1 MAKNTKAN
9 PLLNNNRTSFYT
21 DLSYLEEKYKSRR
34 NWIAQMIFYAKKNS
48 SLLVNPQ
55 VAQGFR
61 ENNRLQINRQ
71 DYVNLIDPPT
81 PKDAGGAAEFF
92 SADFKAYP
100 IDVHLDNITTAILEK
115 IPHNISVKIND
126 PVAKLQEQKDKEKII
141 FKNQVRIV
149 INALNKELGLLPI
162 NDNEDP
168 YKWIANFAA
177 KGGEGNVK
185 TTVDSIGTIVDQI
198 KNRIETD
205 DQLRMF
211 MQYVYK
217 NGLEIAF
224 ESAIQYYF
232 INLNKWHLKQD
243 GFIDDMKNFNLF
255 TGMWYIDEL
264 TGRPVVK
271 YLDPSAVYT
280 SPFVQK
286 NGDDILYWGTEM
298 YITYAEFE
306 KMVGAVLDD
315 ETKKKILQVNKMWG
329 NANAIGTNVSVNVQW
344 NTALRTN
351 AQMKIG
357 YFSVLTQEAEEF
369 SEYYVDNGGSISVL
383 NPKWDTNDD
392 EDVVNKPVNN
402 KVYNVWYRCYYIP
415 LPDTE
420 IEQQILIGNEG
431 WEWLS
436 QYVFDVR
443 KEIDMYRYGVDSRY
457 AKSALVIYRD
467 LKRPS
472 YTQVKQRF
480 MPKIHTLWHKI
491 QNCIV
496 QDTNA
501 MAWDYDLLGG
511 MLNAID
517 DANEQNPQ
525 GGKALI
531 QEMKS
536 LKQSGLSWVKFRD
549 KNGNLLVTDPSKLFI
564 AVQSG
569 HMETA
574 EKYMLMLLNLY
585 QQMTEALGISAAAQA
600 KQPDPRTPASG
611 IELAAQATDN
621 ARWYLEKPMIECAI
635 MFGERVVQ
643 YVNTICREKDD
654 YNYDKRWKEFVDIV
668 GFANG
673 ATIES
678 IEDINFENI
687 GITIENK
694 NSDAQKQLITQIAT
708 QKTMANQMPTAEW
721 GLLLDI
727 DNWKYQLMVMAM
739 AEEKTKKEAQQLQ
752 QQQFQQQ
759 MALADKQLQTA
770 LALKGADAQGR
781 NSNIQTQGAVD
792 AQLEQLVTQL
802 KLQSALIQK
811 NQLKDN
817 KIEVDNNKA
826 DQKKEENQ
834 QEPFPA
840 VTNNLQPKPEKTK
853 P

>member
-1 MAKNTKAN
+1 MADTTKTKKS
-9 PLLNNNRTSFYT
+9 LLNNDRTSFYS
-21 DLSYLEEKYKSRR
+21 DLAYMPMGFKERR
-34 NWIAQMIFYAKKNS
+34 EWMAQSIFYSKKNA

-61 ENNRLQINRQ
+61 ENNRLIINSA
-71 DYVNLIDPPT
+71 DYRRLIDPPT
-81 PKDAGGAAEFF
+81 PKDSGGTAEFM

-141 FKNQVRIV
+141 YKNQVRKV
-149 INALNKELGLLPI
+149 INAINKELGLPAVSES
-162 NDNEDP
+162 EDP
-168 YKWIANFAA
+168 YKWIEAFSKDGG
-177 KGGEGNVK
+177 KGTVNVD
-185 TTVDSIGTIVDQI
+185 TIGTKIDQI
-198 KNRIETD
+198 RNRIETD

-271 YLDPSAVYT
+271 YLDPSSVYT
-280 SPFVQK
+280 SPFVEK

-306 KMVGAVLDD
+306 KMVGAVLSD
-315 ETKKKILQVNKMWG
+315 EQKKKILQVNKMWG
-329 NANAIGTNVSVNVQW
+329 NANAYGNNVSVNVVW
-344 NTALRTN
+344 NNCLTTN

-357 YFSVLTQEAEEF
+357 YYSVLTQEAEQF
-369 SEYYVDNGGSISVL
+369 SEYYVDGGGSIAVL
-383 NPKWDTNDD
+383 NPTGQDD
-392 EDVVNKPVNN
+392 SDADVVNKPVKN

-415 LPDTE
+415 LPDTQTN
-420 IEQQILIGNEG
+420 QQILIGNEG
-431 WEWLS
+431 WQWLTE
-436 QYVFDVR
+436 YVFDIR
-443 KEIDMYRYGVDSRY
+443 KEIDMYRYGVDERY

-467 LKRPS
+467 QRRPS

-496 QDTNA
+496 QDVNA

-525 GGKALI
+525 GGQALI

-549 KNGNLLVTDPSKLFI
+549 KNGSLLVTDPSKLFI

-569 HMETA
+569 HMDTA
-574 EKYMLMLLNLY
+574 EKYMLMLLTLY
-585 QQMTEALGISAAAQA
+585 NEMTKALGISGASEGQ
-600 KQPDPRTPASG
+600 QPDPRTPAVG
-611 IELAAQATDN
+611 IELSAQAIDN

-643 YVNTICREKDD
+643 YVNCISREKDE
-654 YNYDKRWKEFVDIV
+654 YGYEERWKEFCDIV

-678 IEDINFENI
+678 IEDIKFQNVGLSVVNENN
-687 GITIENK
+687 TL
-694 NSDAQKQLITQIAT
+694 QKQAVLQMAT
-708 QKTMANQMPTAEW
+708 QKAAAKELTTNDLM
-721 GLLLDI
+721 LILDT
-727 DNWKYQLMVMAM
+727 DNWKYQMMEMAM
-739 AEEKTKKEAQQLQ
+739 AEHARRKELVAEQQRQYEQQKALQDQQLQ
-752 QQQFQQQ
+752 I
-759 MALADKQLQTA
+759 A
-770 LALKGADAQGR
+770 LALKGADTQGI
-781 NSNIQTQGAVD
+781 NSNIQVQGNID
-792 AQLEQLVTQL
+792 SQLEQLRTQL

-826 DQKKEENQ
+826 NQSKEADL
-834 QEPFPA
+834 QEPLPP
-840 VTNNLQPKPEKTK
+840 VTQNLQPKPEVKK
-853 P
+853 

>member
-1 MAKNTKAN
+1 MATDTTKTN
-9 PLLNNNRTSFYT
+9 KSLLNNDRTSFYT
-21 DLSYLEEKYKSRR
+21 DLAYLSESYKDRR
-34 NWIAQMIFYAKKNS
+34 QWMAQMIWYAKKNS

-61 ENNRLQINRQ
+61 ENNRLIINRQ

-81 PKDAGGAAEFF
+81 PKDSGGTAEFF

-141 FKNQVRIV
+141 YKNQVRKV
-149 INALNKELGLLPI
+149 INAINQELGLPSVSES
-162 NDNEDP
+162 EDP
-168 YKWIANFAA
+168 YKWIEAFSKDGG
-177 KGGEGNVK
+177 KGTVNVD
-185 TTVDSIGTIVDQI
+185 TIGTKIDQI
-198 KNRIETD
+198 RNRIETD
-205 DQLRMF
+205 DQLRLF

-243 GFIDDMKNFNLF
+243 NFIDDMKNFNLF

-280 SPFVQK
+280 SPFVEK

-306 KMVGAVLDD
+306 KMVGAVLSD
-315 ETKKKILQVNKMWG
+315 EQKKKILQVNKMWG
-329 NANAIGTNVSVNVQW
+329 NANAFGTNVSINVAW
-344 NTALRTN
+344 NDALKTN
-351 AQMKIG
+351 SQMKIG

-369 SEYYVDNGGSISVL
+369 SQYYIDNNGSIAVL
-383 NPKWDTNDD
+383 NPTGLN
-392 EDVVNKPVNN
+392 ESTENVVNKPVKN

-415 LPDTE
+415 IPDTE
-420 IEQQILIGNEG
+420 IPDNIKIGNEG
-431 WEWLS
+431 WQWLS
-436 QYVFDVR
+436 EYVFDIR
-443 KEIDMYRYGVDSRY
+443 KEIDMYRYGVDNRY

-467 LKRPS
+467 LRRPS
-472 YTQVKQRF
+472 YTQIKQRF

-574 EKYMLMLLNLY
+574 EKYMLMLLSLY
-585 QQMTEALGISAAAQA
+585 QQMTEALGISLASQG
-600 KQPDPRTPASG
+600 KTPDPRTPAAG
-611 IELAAQATDN
+611 IELSAEATDN

-643 YVNTICREKDD
+643 YVNCISREKDD
-654 YNYDKRWKEFVDIV
+654 YGYEERWKEFCDIV

-678 IEDINFENI
+678 IEDIKFQNVGLSVVNENN
-687 GITIENK
+687 TL
-694 NSDAQKQLITQIAT
+694 QKQMVIQMAT
-708 QKTMANQMPTAEW
+708 QKAAQKEITTNDLM
-721 GLLLDI
+721 LILDT
-727 DNWKYQLMVMAM
+727 DNWKYQLMEMAM
-739 AEEKTKKEAQQLQ
+739 AEAARRKELVAEQQRQYEQQKALQDQQLQ
-752 QQQFQQQ
+752 I
-759 MALADKQLQTA
+759 A
-770 LALKGADAQGR
+770 LALNGAKAQGV
-781 NSNIQTQGAVD
+781 NSNIETAGAVD
-792 AQLEQLVTQL
+792 AQLEQLRTQL

-826 DQKKEENQ
+826 DQNKEKDL
-834 QEPFPA
+834 QEPFPT
-840 VTNNLQPKPEKTK
+840 VNQNLQPKPETTK
-853 P
+853 

>member
-1 MAKNTKAN
+1 MADTTKTKKS
-9 PLLNNNRTSFYT
+9 LLNNDRTSFYS
-21 DLSYLEEKYKSRR
+21 DLAYMPMGFKERR
-34 NWIAQMIFYAKKNS
+34 EWMAQSIFYSKKNA

-61 ENNRLQINRQ
+61 ENNRLIINSA
-71 DYVNLIDPPT
+71 DYRRLIDPPT
-81 PKDAGGAAEFF
+81 PKDSGGTAEFM

-141 FKNQVRIV
+141 YKNQVRKV
-149 INALNKELGLLPI
+149 INAINKELGLPAVSES
-162 NDNEDP
+162 EDP
-168 YKWIANFAA
+168 YKWIEAFSKDGG
-177 KGGEGNVK
+177 KGTVNVD
-185 TTVDSIGTIVDQI
+185 TIGTKIDQI
-198 KNRIETD
+198 RNRIETD

-271 YLDPSAVYT
+271 YLDPSSVYT
-280 SPFVQK
+280 SPFVEK

-306 KMVGAVLDD
+306 KMVGAVLSD
-315 ETKKKILQVNKMWG
+315 EQKKKILQVNKMWG
-329 NANAIGTNVSVNVQW
+329 NANAYGNNVSVNVVW
-344 NTALRTN
+344 NNCLTTN

-357 YFSVLTQEAEEF
+357 YYSVLTQEAEQF
-369 SEYYVDNGGSISVL
+369 SEYYVDGGGSIAVL
-383 NPKWDTNDD
+383 NPTGQDD
-392 EDVVNKPVNN
+392 SDADVVNKPVKN

-415 LPDTE
+415 LPDTQTN
-420 IEQQILIGNEG
+420 QQILIGNEG
-431 WEWLS
+431 WQWLTE
-436 QYVFDVR
+436 YVFDIR
-443 KEIDMYRYGVDSRY
+443 KEIDMYRYGVDERY

-467 LKRPS
+467 QRRPS

-496 QDTNA
+496 QDVNA

-525 GGKALI
+525 GGQALI

-549 KNGNLLVTDPSKLFI
+549 KNGSLLVTDPSKLFI

-569 HMETA
+569 HMDTA
-574 EKYMLMLLNLY
+574 EKYMLMLLTLY
-585 QQMTEALGISAAAQA
+585 NEMTKALGISGASEGQ
-600 KQPDPRTPASG
+600 QPDPRTPAVG
-611 IELAAQATDN
+611 IELSAAAIDN

-643 YVNTICREKDD
+643 YVNCISREKDE
-654 YNYDKRWKEFVDIV
+654 YGYQERWAEFVDIV

-678 IEDINFENI
+678 IEDIKFQNVGLSVVNENN
-687 GITIENK
+687 TL
-694 NSDAQKQLITQIAT
+694 QKQAVLQMAT
-708 QKTMANQMPTAEW
+708 QKAAAKELTTNDLM
-721 GLLLDI
+721 LILDT
-727 DNWKYQLMVMAM
+727 DNWKYQMMEMAM
-739 AEEKTKKEAQQLQ
+739 AEHARRKELVAEQQRQYEQQKALQDQQLQ
-752 QQQFQQQ
+752 I
-759 MALADKQLQTA
+759 A
-770 LALKGADAQGR
+770 LALKGADTQGI
-781 NSNIQTQGAVD
+781 NSNIQVQGNID
-792 AQLEQLVTQL
+792 SQLEQLRTQL

-826 DQKKEENQ
+826 NQSKEADL
-834 QEPFPA
+834 QEPLPP
-840 VTNNLQPKPEKTK
+840 VTQNLQPKPEVKK
-853 P
+853 